1 MLDVYYAKDI
11 ELGNSSTIIR
21 SFIVK
26 DQAKSFHQDSVE
38 EAEAHLENPVKY
50 LRWASFFKNS

>member
-11 ELGNSSTIIR
+11 ELDNSSTIIR

-26 DQAKSFHQDSVE
+26 DQEKSFHQYSVE
-38 EAEAHLENPVKY
+38 EAEEHLENPVKY